1 MSNDRRMDYE
11 DQIESARDSVY
22 EIPGSLTPTMRL
34 ADFFDLYMQ
43 RMRFILDAKEYIR
56 KGLYND
62 PDAANAIIAQSLNDL
77 TVYDNLIFLFWGR
90 EILTQFWQ
98 AGEAFRFD
106 RASRDK
112 LLP

>member
-1 MSNDRRMDYE
+1 MSNDRRMDFE
-11 DQIESARDSVY
+11 EKINVAHDAVCA
-22 EIPGSLTPTMRL
+22 IPGSLTPTMRL

-56 KGLYND
+56 KGLDND
-62 PDAANAIIAQSLNDL
+62 PDATNAIIAQSLNDL
-77 TVYDNLIFLFWGR
+77 IVYDNLIFLFWGR
-90 EILTQFWQ
+90 EVLTQFWQ